1 MDKLQD
7 LIIDALNDGINKKSL
22 LVALQMDEESFDLYV
37 EFNKF
42 SSYDSRIIR
51 QIIKEW
57 REGN

>member
-7 LIIDALNDGINKKSL
+7 LIIDALNDGINKKAL
-22 LVALQMDEESFDLYV
+22 LLALQMDEERFDLYV

>member
-37 EFNKF
+37 EYNKF

-57 REGN
+57 REGK

>member
-7 LIIDALNDGINKKSL
+7 LIIDALNDGINKKAL
-22 LVALQMDEESFDLYV
+22 LLALQMDEEQFDLYV
-37 EFNKF
+37 EYNKF

-57 REGN
+57 REGK